1 MGPWN
6 PLALRASTSMRSAIR
21 ALACAAVLLAPAAAA
36 AQSPL
41 PVIRV
46 QSDDAGMRLQVDGRD
61 FFVKGVNWD
70 YFPIGTNYSYSL
82 WTQTD
87 DIVPLAVTDSRWMAG
102 GCRTRSTTVRAS
114 ARRSSPK

>member
-6 PLALRASTSMRSAIR
+6 LLAFRAAPSLRAAILALVCASVLSAPTS
-21 ALACAAVLLAPAAAA
+21 AA
-36 AQSPL
+36 AQTPL

-70 YFPIGTNYSYSL
+70 YFPVGTNYSYSL